1 MHYRHTIQTPSPQ
14 HNYIDTSPRLSPC
27 SDNASSSSDC
37 DSEPDQVSTHSE
49 QPPKTKRQRTTFS
62 PMEVWELERAYRRQP
77 YLMSEDEEYLVK
89 RLGITAKSLKY
100 WFQNRRAKSRKR
112 EEEMSYG
119 NQSRS
124 SEEVRFLRRDRH
136 FRPSPLQT
144 SESIRMSYPVLKNHL
159 TGPPHRAN
167 YHYPSFKANQLR
179 GRSSLL
185 VPMLHLDQFKR
196 RSAESAR
203 LSYKR
208 SLNRYQL
215 Y

>member
-1 MHYRHTIQTPSPQ
+1 
-14 HNYIDTSPRLSPC
+14 
-27 SDNASSSSDC
+27 
-37 DSEPDQVSTHSE
+37 
-49 QPPKTKRQRTTFS
+49 
-62 PMEVWELERAYRRQP
+62 MEVWELERAYRRQP